1 MDFVEWLLDE
11 GKDENLQLEP
21 PKKYKSYRFR
31 DLNIKSV
38 TIKNYSKKLVPSLA
52 TQVEMFIPPSGSFE
66 TADLRRYLELI

>member
-31 DLNIKSV
+31 DLNIKG
-38 TIKNYSKKLVPSLA
+38 INRLDLRHK
-52 TQVEMFIPPSGSFE
+52 IPPK
-66 TADLRRYLELI
+66 LLYYLFI